1 MFHSRWCPNT
11 GINTG
16 LCFCFCFLNQQ
27 GQAPQSA
34 WDGAKVILDGDITA
48 LMFPHSSLHLV
59 STSQHRIPSLS
70 SSSCRDIR
78 PARCISSLHPSAQRV
93 RIINIYCTSPR
104 PCRHKPASPNL
115 VSYVAEVSAY
125 PSLPPHPPRSLFF
138 SCISWEIQ
146 FCASALHHTSV
157 CNISSSNRSLLPCF
171 FCLLSVGDLK
181 LEG

>member
-1 MFHSRWCPNT
+1 MFHSRRCPNT

-16 LCFCFCFLNQQ
+16 FFCVCVFFLNQQ

-59 STSQHRIPSLS
+59 STSQHRIPS
-70 SSSCRDIR
+70 SCRDIR
-78 PARCISSLHPSAQRV
+78 PALCTSSLHPSAQRV

-125 PSLPPHPPRSLFF
+125 HIPFFPPSLSPSLSLTVFL
-138 SCISWEIQ
+138 
-146 FCASALHHTSV
+146 LH
-157 CNISSSNRSLLPCF
+157 LL
-171 FCLLSVGDLK
+171 GDSILC
-181 LEG
+181 